1 MKLPDFPVANFTISE
16 NAKQGIE
23 KLRQAFNARSSDP
36 AMVPTVGWA
45 KYMPNSGDPY
55 EQVAVTFYGRSQYDE
70 IAAAIQTVSGIDV
83 VFLPQS
89 RDYQKFDGKVLDFAN
104 DAGFFLRG

>member
-1 MKLPDFPVANFTISE
+1 MKLPDIPVANFTISE
-16 NAKQGIE
+16 NAKHGIDN
-23 KLRQAFNARSSDP
+23 LRQAFNARSSDP

-45 KYMPNSGDPY
+45 KYMPNTGDPY

-70 IAAAIQTVSGIDV
+70 IAAAIQIVSGIEV

-89 RDYQKFDGKVLDFAN
+89 RDYEKFDGKVLDFAA
-104 DAGFFLRG
+104 DTGFFLRD